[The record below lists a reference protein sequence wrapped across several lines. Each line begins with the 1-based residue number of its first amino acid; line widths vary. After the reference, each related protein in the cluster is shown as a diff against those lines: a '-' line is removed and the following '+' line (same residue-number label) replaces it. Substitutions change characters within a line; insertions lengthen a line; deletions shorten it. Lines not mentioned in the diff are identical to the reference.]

1 MMKWMPSAIAAILAA
16 AAANALE
23 IPAEVRLLYADE
35 RRQNPGIYEVVP
47 KFEFQER
54 NGLVR
59 VDVLVSRKTEDG
71 RWFFRNRLDRIF
83 LKDGKIDAV
92 RRPGAPGD
100 FWSAALAAE
109 KFLYADSGEQG
120 KKLSFSELDGTGIL
134 EHTASVN
141 VEKEYDIVL
150 QYDDRYEIDLGST
163 DRLDYKV
170 QYLQAILK
178 ELSDFQAG
186 TIDLTLSEANRAKF
200 HPKA

>member
-1 MMKWMPSAIAAILAA
+1 MMKWMPSAIAVILAA

-47 KFEFQER
+47 KFEFPER
-54 NGLVR
+54 NGLIR
-59 VDVLVSRKTEDG
+59 VDVLVSSKTEDG

-109 KFLYADSGEQG
+109 KFLYADSDDQG
-120 KKLSFSELDGTGIL
+120 KKLSFSELDGTPCAPPAGNGSQAEMRTPGRYL
-134 EHTASVN
+134 FPVPG
-141 VEKEYDIVL
+141 
-150 QYDDRYEIDLGST
+150 DR
-163 DRLDYKV
+163 
-170 QYLQAILK
+170 
-178 ELSDFQAG
+178 
-186 TIDLTLSEANRAKF
+186 
-200 HPKA
+200 

>member
-47 KFEFQER
+47 KFEFPER

-71 RWFFRNRLDRIF
+71 RWVFRNRLDRIF

-92 RRPGAPGD
+92 RRKEAVVFRTGRHAVRSVGGKR
-100 FWSAALAAE
+100 L
-109 KFLYADSGEQG
+109 SG
-120 KKLSFSELDGTGIL
+120 
-134 EHTASVN
+134 
-141 VEKEYDIVL
+141 
-150 QYDDRYEIDLGST
+150 
-163 DRLDYKV
+163 
-170 QYLQAILK
+170 
-178 ELSDFQAG
+178 
-186 TIDLTLSEANRAKF
+186 
-200 HPKA
+200 

>member
-47 KFEFQER
+47 KFEFPER

-100 FWSAALAAE
+100 FWSAAISRATRVAIRLP
-109 KFLYADSGEQG
+109 
-120 KKLSFSELDGTGIL
+120 KKGRILSLSVERALPVRKKAISPPVPVFPCGPALGT
-134 EHTASVN
+134 
-141 VEKEYDIVL
+141 
-150 QYDDRYEIDLGST
+150 
-163 DRLDYKV
+163 
-170 QYLQAILK
+170 
-178 ELSDFQAG
+178 
-186 TIDLTLSEANRAKF
+186 
-200 HPKA
+200 